1 MGPQDEMN
9 INSIIQDGSVNDVTQ
24 DLNVPQPTQQT
35 TATIRQASFKSNT
48 QNADKDKDF
57 KNKLDKYYKLTEGMT
72 WLQQKRKL

>member
-1 MGPQDEMN
+1 MGLQDEMN

-35 TATIRQASFKSNT
+35 TGTNRQASFKSNT
-48 QNADKDKDF
+48 QNADKDF
-57 KNKLDKYYKLTEGMT
+57 KNKLDKYSKLTEGMT